1 MASLEQ
7 QLSALATQLEQLH
20 DGVSVDETVAGVSIE
35 RHRPGNGSTYIRL
48 RAPKGKTLPNGKR
61 TMSLDTEGAAEW
73 EQKLYAR
80 NQQAKLAQCLA
91 LVQQAAEVAEGI
103 AEDFGEVPQLVKGN
117 GKTTKARTQQRD
129 TDTPVT
135 PKPSTTI
142 SYVLKDAKGA
152 TPMNRKVHAIAAAEP
167 SSGRWYGQALCG
179 EKPKAGSW
187 GWLSCDRSALSC
199 PKCAVKLKALAVP

>member
-7 QLSALATQLEQLH
+7 QLSALATQLEQLRNR
-20 DGVSVDETVAGVSIE
+20 VSVDETVAGVSIE

-61 TMSLDTEGAAEW
+61 TMSLDTAAAAEW

-91 LVQQAAEVAEGI
+91 LVQQAVEVAEGLS
-103 AEDFGEVPQLVKGN
+103 EDFGEVPQLVSKK
-117 GKTTKARTQQRD
+117 KTFTKVQAHRAADDAAAIPQ
-129 TDTPVT
+129 
-135 PKPSTTI
+135 PSKTI

-152 TPMNRKVHAIAAAEP
+152 TPTNRKVHVIAAAEP
-167 SSGRWYGQALCG
+167 FSGRWYGQALCG